1 MPNLRKQKI
10 LVVNIFFD
18 LYKLLQYDSMENK
31 TTKKLKKKIGSLE
44 TKIIFYSTLITAI
57 TNLFN
62 TALKIWK

>member
-1 MPNLRKQKI
+1 
-10 LVVNIFFD
+10 
-18 LYKLLQYDSMENK
+18 MENK